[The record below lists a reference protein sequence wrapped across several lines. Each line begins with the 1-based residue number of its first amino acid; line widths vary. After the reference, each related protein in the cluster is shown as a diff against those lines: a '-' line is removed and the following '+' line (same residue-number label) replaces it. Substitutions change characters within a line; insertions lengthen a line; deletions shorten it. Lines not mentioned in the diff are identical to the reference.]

1 MQRRVL
7 SLWFPGLPADRLAR
21 SEGVS
26 DLARPFAVV
35 AEEKNALRLFSLNE
49 AATKA
54 GLTEG
59 MALTDARAMLPT
71 LQTKVVEPERD
82 ATFLAALHRWAGR
95 FSPSVAKDS
104 VGGALQDG
112 LCLDITGCAHLF
124 GGEEAMLAE
133 IVSELAR
140 LGVRSACA
148 VADTKGAAF
157 ALSRQ
162 AERVAIAQPGAT
174 REALAGLPLVG
185 LRIDRETVA
194 SLNRL
199 GLATIGALYD
209 VPRSSLAR
217 RFGLELIT
225 RLDQALGFVSE
236 PVAPATAARIFAAR
250 MTLPEPIGLVDD
262 VSEALRRLLAQLAK
276 RLEEAGAGMRAA
288 RLTVR
293 RTDNSEERL
302 EVGLARPSR
311 DAGMILRLFERKL
324 ESLDAGFG
332 IEFLRMQA
340 LGVEPISARQLS
352 GDPSK
357 QNDVALDE
365 LIARI
370 GNRIGFDHV
379 KRFTPRESHIP
390 ERAFSC
396 DAAIRVRTD
405 CVEWKRTGPRRP
417 LTLFAPEPVQQ
428 ILPGRPP
435 KAISWRGRKIDIAKA
450 TGPERIAPEW
460 WRKNPG
466 WAGKPKDYWRVE
478 GTGGERLWLAEDH
491 ESKKEGADWKVCGE
505 FP

>member
-1 MQRRVL
+1 M
-7 SLWFPGLPADRLAR
+7 
-21 SEGVS
+21 
-26 DLARPFAVV
+26 V

-49 AATKA
+49 AAAEA

-71 LQTKVVEPERD
+71 IKTNVAEPERD
-82 ATFLAALHRWAGR
+82 AAFLAALHRWAGR
-95 FSPSVAKDS
+95 FSPFVAKD
-104 VGGALQDG
+104 GFPGAAQDG

-124 GGEEAMLAE
+124 GGEEAMLQE
-133 IVSELAR
+133 ITGELAR
-140 LGVRSACA
+140 LSVRAQGA

-157 ALSRQ
+157 ALARQ
-162 AERVAIAQPGAT
+162 GDRAAIAPPGET
-174 REALAGLPLVG
+174 REALNGLPLVG

-199 GLATIGALYD
+199 GLATIDALYD
-209 VPRSSLAR
+209 VPRASLAR
-217 RFGLELIT
+217 RFGLELVT

-236 PVAPATAARIFAAR
+236 PVAPAAPARTFAAR
-250 MTLPEPIGLVDD
+250 MTLPEPIGLVED
-262 VSEALRRLLAQLAK
+262 VTEALRRLLTQLAR
-276 RLEEAGAGMRAA
+276 RLEEAGGGMRAC
-288 RLTVR
+288 RLAVR
-293 RTDNSEERL
+293 RADNSEARI

-311 DAGMILRLFERKL
+311 DATMILRLFERKL
-324 ESLDAGFG
+324 DELDAGFG
-332 IEFLRMQA
+332 IEFLRLQA
-340 LGVEPISARQLS
+340 LGVEPLSARQLS

-357 QNDVALDE
+357 QNEGALDE

-379 KRFTPRESHIP
+379 KRFTPQESHIP

-396 DAAIRVRTD
+396 EAAIRMRTD
-405 CVEWKRTGPRRP
+405 KVEWKRTGPRRP
-417 LTLFAPEPVQQ
+417 LTLFPPEPVQE

-435 KAISWRGRKIDIAKA
+435 RAISWRGRKIDIASA

-478 GTGGERLWLAEDH
+478 GADGERLWLAEDH
-491 ESKKEGADWKVCGE
+491 ESKRDGAGWKICGE